1 MVKKKFKLI
10 SKELSFLVNTALA
23 SAKIKTL
30 KIEEKEKVFDMRPS
44 LHIQIHAPIGQ
55 LKSSIMGEI
64 AAKMKKEILTE
75 VTRPGLVGTIDMKSM
90 QFIPGAA
97 WECRNSLML
106 LDEFSF
112 SRKKHGW
119 EVFLQLLESQSWGKR
134 VGLFSADQHEKD
146 EDLYLKVHHGQI
158 NLKTRFACIVA
169 TMKRLEIQ
177 RGQFFHAFLTR
188 CVPYHFDL
196 DEDDLAAIAQG
207 ASLYREQ
214 QFRPPAGVTID
225 NKSYS
230 KLVKLAKVGLSK
242 CQLPHIRKTL
252 YLRSIGDLCRT
263 YAVHGRND
271 KSYMRNLIRWKVE
284 AQEMVGKAYRKDKR
298 R

>member
-1 MVKKKFKLI
+1 
-10 SKELSFLVNTALA
+10 
-23 SAKIKTL
+23 
-30 KIEEKEKVFDMRPS
+30 MRPS

-55 LKSSIMGEI
+55 VKSSIMDEI
-64 AAKMKKEILTE
+64 AAKKKTEVLTE
-75 VTRPGLVGTIDMKSM
+75 VTRPGLVGAIDSKSM

-119 EVFLQLLESQSWGKR
+119 EVFLQLLESQRWGKR

-146 EDLYLKVHHGQI
+146 GDLYLKVHHGQI

-196 DEDDLAAIAQG
+196 DEDDLEAIAQG
-207 ASLYREQ
+207 ASLYHERQ
-214 QFRPPAGVTID
+214 YDPPVDVTVD
-225 NKSYS
+225 NKPYS
-230 KLVKLAKVGLSK
+230 RLVKLAKVGLSR
-242 CQLPHIRKTL
+242 CPLPHIRKTL

-263 YAVHGRND
+263 FAVHGRND
-271 KSYMRNLIRWKVE
+271 KNFMSDLVKWKVE
-284 AQEMVGKAYRKDKR
+284 AQEKVGKAYRKDKR